1 MPFFSTHS
9 FCNKYTIIQT
19 KTNYSSSIINTF
31 NTKQLYYREFVSFSF
46 AEEVSPFDCAHYVT
60 SFDIESLFT
69 NIPLEETIN
78 ICDDKLFEKQ
88 N

>member
-1 MPFFSTHS
+1 MPFSSTHS
-9 FCNKYTIIQT
+9 FCNKDTIIQT
-19 KTNYSSSIINTF
+19 KTNILLPLLTPLTLNNYTIEN
-31 NTKQLYYREFVSFSF
+31 LFSF
-46 AEEVSPFDCAHYVT
+46 AEEVSPFDCAHYIT

-78 ICDDKLFEKQ
+78 ICVDKLFEKQ